1 MSGLMQLVFLA
12 LDGKVSTKEAAE
24 PTTQIMED

>member
-1 MSGLMQLVFLA
+1 LMQLVFLA